1 MERVSAEKAV
11 SRIPSGARVVLPQ
24 GCIEPWSIFDAIAA
38 SRGDPETPT
47 RLYSGLQFGDYR
59 FLGDL
64 GASEHETGGL
74 GPGYRYVTWQV
85 GGSIRRLARTD
96 RIGFLPLR
104 FGQIPWLFGPGGAL
118 QTEVAVIQCT
128 PPRNGRVSLG
138 SACAIYPSMVEAAR
152 LVIAEIHPDM
162 PWSSGD
168 TELPAES
175 IDLAVDATGPL
186 GTLPRAT
193 SDDVDRKIAEN
204 VLSLI
209 PDDAWVQLGVGTIPE
224 AVLLALCDRPGINL
238 HSGMYSDPLM
248 EFLDRQ
254 PNARVTTGEV
264 SGSVEMY
271 RRTAADPRVTF
282 QPTTTTHHLPYLA
295 SIDRF
300 ISVNSAIE
308 VDLTGEVNGTTIGG
322 HPVSGVGGSL
332 DFVEG
337 ARYSRGGASIVAM
350 RSMAKDRSRIVRRL
364 PEGNAVSLPAF
375 TVDYVVTEHGV
386 ARLTGRDLDER
397 AEALL
402 EVAAPG
408 ARESLRRA

>member
-1 MERVSAEKAV
+1 MERVSAQAAV
-11 SRIPSGARVVLPQ
+11 ASIPPGARVVLPQ

-38 SRGDPETPT
+38 SRGDSSNPT
-47 RLYSGLQFGDYR
+47 RLYSGLQFGEYR

-64 GASEHETGGL
+64 GATGQETGGL

-85 GGSIRRLARTD
+85 GGAIRRLARTD

-104 FGQIPWLFGPGGAL
+104 FGQIPWLFGVGGAL

-128 PPRNGRVSLG
+128 PPRGGRVSLG
-138 SACAIYPSMVEAAR
+138 SACAIYPSMVEAAK
-152 LVIAEIHPDM
+152 LVIAEIHPEM
-162 PWSSGD
+162 PWSTGD
-168 TELPAES
+168 TEMDVAR
-175 IDLAVDATGPL
+175 IDLAVEATGPL

-193 SDDVDRKIAEN
+193 CDDVDRQIAKH
-204 VLSLI
+204 VLDLI
-209 PDDAWVQLGVGTIPE
+209 PDGSWVQLGVGTIPE
-224 AVLLALCDRPGINL
+224 AVLLALCDRPGVNL

-248 EFLDRQ
+248 EFLDCQ
-254 PNARVTTGEV
+254 PDARVTTGEV

-271 RRTAADPRVTF
+271 RRVADDPRVTF
-282 QPTTTTHHLPYLA
+282 QPTTLTHHLPYLA
-295 SIDRF
+295 GIDRF

-308 VDLTGEVNGTTIGG
+308 VDLTGQVNGATVGG

-350 RSMAKDRSRIVRRL
+350 RSMAKANSRIVRRL

-386 ARLTGRDLDER
+386 ARLTGRDLGER
-397 AEALL
+397 AEALRS
-402 EVAAPG
+402 VAAPE
-408 ARESLRRA
+408 ARGGLA

>member
-1 MERVSAEKAV
+1 MERVSPERAV
-11 SRIPSGARVVLPQ
+11 SDIPSGARVVLPQ
-24 GCIEPWSIFDAIAA
+24 GCIEPWSVFDAIAA
-38 SRGDPETPT
+38 SPGDPDDPI
-47 RLYSGLQFGDYR
+47 RLYSGLQFGRYR

-64 GASEHETGGL
+64 EETEHETGGL
-74 GPGYRYVTWQV
+74 SCGYRYVTWQV
-85 GGSIRRLARTD
+85 GGAIRRLARTD

-104 FGQIPWLFGPGGAL
+104 FGQIPWMFGVGGVL
-118 QTEVAVIQCT
+118 QADVAVIQCT

-152 LVIAEIHPDM
+152 LVIAEIHPEM

-168 TELPAES
+168 TELSADR

-186 GTLPRAT
+186 GTLPRAKC
-193 SDDVDRKIAEN
+193 DDIDRKIAEH
-204 VLSLI
+204 VLTLI
-209 PDDAWVQLGVGTIPE
+209 PDDSWVQLGVGTIPE
-224 AVLLALCDRPGINL
+224 AVLMALCDRPGINL

-254 PNARVTTGEV
+254 PDARVTTGEV

-271 RRTAADPRVTF
+271 RRTAEDPRVTF
-282 QPTTTTHHLPYLA
+282 QPTTVTHHLPYLA
-295 SIDRF
+295 GIDRF

-308 VDLTGEVNGTTIGG
+308 VDLTGEVNGTTIRGR
-322 HPVSGVGGSL
+322 PVSGVGGSL

-350 RSMAKDRSRIVRRL
+350 RSMAKTSSRIVARL

-386 ARLTGRDLDER
+386 AKLTGKDLGER
-397 AEALL
+397 AAALR
-402 EVAAPG
+402 EVAAP
-408 ARESLRRA
+408 EVRATLA

>member
-1 MERVSAEKAV
+1 MERVSADKAV
-11 SRIPSGARVVLPQ
+11 ASIPAGARVVLPQ
-24 GCIEPWSIFDAIAA
+24 GCIEPWSIFDAIAR
-38 SRGDPETPT
+38 SRGSPENPT

-59 FLGDL
+59 FLGDP
-64 GASEHETGGL
+64 ASVEAETGGL

-85 GGSIRRLARTD
+85 GGAIRRLARTD

-104 FGQIPWLFGPGGAL
+104 FGQIPWLFGRGGAL
-118 QTEVAVIQCT
+118 QAEVAVIQCT
-128 PPRNGRVSLG
+128 PPRGGRVSLG

-162 PWSSGD
+162 PWTSGD
-168 TELPAES
+168 SELPVDS
-175 IDLAVDATGPL
+175 IDLAVEATGPL
-186 GTLPRAT
+186 GTLARAT
-193 SDDVDRKIAEN
+193 CDEIDYKIAEN
-204 VLSLI
+204 VLTLI
-209 PDDAWVQLGVGTIPE
+209 PEDAWVQLGVGTIPE
-224 AVLLALCDRPGINL
+224 AVLLKLCDRPGVNL

-254 PNARVTTGEV
+254 PDARVTTGEV

-271 RRTAADPRVTF
+271 RQTASDSRVNF
-282 QPTTTTHHLPYLA
+282 QPTTITHHLPYLA
-295 SIDRF
+295 GIDRF

-375 TVDYVVTEHGV
+375 TVDFVVTEHGV
-386 ARLTGRDLDER
+386 ARLTGCDLTER
-397 AEALL
+397 AAALRQ
-402 EVAAPG
+402 VASPDVRPELSG
-408 ARESLRRA
+408 S